1 MKIVTSGKPYL
12 DIDAYASCI
21 AYQELLNLKGM
32 PAIAVSSSQ
41 WNESISPTVRMW
53 GAPLTVMYND
63 AEDDSFVLVD
73 VSDPDSLDEVVKVEK
88 VEEVI
93 DHHTGYEEF
102 WRTKL
107 GEKADLQFIG
117 AACTMVYERFRDSGL
132 LLSISELSSRLLIT
146 GILDNTLNFK
156 AQVTSDRD
164 HEAFNAL
171 LPKAHLPQDWPR
183 QYFSE
188 CQASIESD
196 LGLAIRNDV
205 KSMVFPF
212 AKFPIRF
219 AQLTIWDGRELLQKR
234 KEELMK
240 ALNQMYN
247 SWILNIISITEGKSY
262 VVSPD
267 PKLQEPF
274 SKLLGVTF
282 FDSLAVCDRLWLRKE
297 MSKAAQEGGV
307 K

>member
-21 AYQELLNLKGM
+21 AYQELLNLQGKQ
-32 PAIAVSSSQ
+32 AIAVSSSQ

-53 GAPLTVMYND
+53 GAPLTVMYNA

-73 VSDPDSLDEVVKVEK
+73 VSDPDSLDEVVQVDK

-102 WRTKL
+102 WRSKID
-107 GEKADLQFIG
+107 GKADIQFIG

-132 LLSISELSSRLLIT
+132 LPSISELSARLLVT

-156 AQVTSDRD
+156 AQVTNERD
-164 HEAFNAL
+164 HEAFDAL
-171 LPKAHLPQDWPR
+171 FPKAHLPQDWPK

-205 KSMVFPF
+205 KSIVFPF
-212 AKFPIRF
+212 AKFPLRF
-219 AQLTIWDGRELLQKR
+219 AQLTIWDATELLNHR
-234 KEELMK
+234 KEELMT

-247 SWILNIISITEGKSY
+247 SWMLNIISITEGKSY
-262 VVSPD
+262 VLSPD
-267 PKLQEPF
+267 AKLQEAF
-274 SKLLGVTF
+274 SKLLNVSF
-282 FDSLAVCDRLWLRKE
+282 SDSLAVCDRLWLRKE
-297 MSKAAQEGGV
+297 MSKAAQEGV
-307 K
+307 